1 MTEEKKIRI
10 FEFNDVKG
18 EFEELD
24 IDPELPLYNL
34 LDSSSILLFI
44 DPKNKRV
51 WIWIGNNSTTKMKF
65 YAVYLSYSI
74 RDRYAFGYKIV
85 SINEGDESRE
95 FKIMI
100 GLEKEEELV
109 EQKVE
114 PIYKETEEFIASVE
128 TVIDEDKRQLAKL
141 NSQFDQGQITKE
153 ALDKEKQR
161 VKENQKVVA
170 DAVAGVQEKLKMF
183 EGAQKEY
190 DSKEYNEEVK
200 KFRQGFLDMKY
211 CLPKEEA
218 IPLAARIFQSA
229 FPYPGFLDRF
239 LSNLQ

>member
-1 MTEEKKIRI
+1 MTEGKKIRI

-44 DPKNKRV
+44 DPKHKRV

-65 YAVYLSYSI
+65 HAVYSSYSI

-85 SINEGDESRE
+85 SVNEGDEPRE

-114 PIYKETEEFIASVE
+114 PIYKETEEFKELLESFSLEQLLLILEKIDVPEGFQRRLIIMNNEIYLYKEFDASLGSDVKQ
-128 TVIDEDKRQLAKL
+128 KRI
-141 NSQFDQGQITKE
+141 FP
-153 ALDKEKQR
+153 
-161 VKENQKVVA
+161 
-170 DAVAGVQEKLKMF
+170 LK
-183 EGAQKEY
+183 
-190 DSKEYNEEVK
+190 EEVDDGSYLMENYTP
-200 KFRQGFLDMKY
+200 RL
-211 CLPKEEA
+211 
-218 IPLAARIFQSA
+218 IFN
-229 FPYPGFLDRF
+229 FNKL
-239 LSNLQ
+239 LLIELLQKLI